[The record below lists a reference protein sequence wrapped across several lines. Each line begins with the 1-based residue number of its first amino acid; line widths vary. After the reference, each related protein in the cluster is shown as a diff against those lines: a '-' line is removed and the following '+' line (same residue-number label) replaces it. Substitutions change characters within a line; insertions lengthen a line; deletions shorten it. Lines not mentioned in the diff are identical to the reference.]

1 MLTTRKQITLNGEST
16 ILIGEKS
23 TTIATMFASLNEN
36 GKLNTNS
43 TIIDSANYMVHSE
56 EVDAD
61 IAEFNAE
68 ATKLI
73 KEA

>member
-1 MLTTRKQITLNGEST
+1 MLTTRKTITLNGEST
-16 ILIGEKS
+16 ILIGEKNV
-23 TTIATMFASLNEN
+23 TIATMFASLNEN
-36 GKLNTNS
+36 GKLNTNL
-43 TIIDSANYMVHSE
+43 TIIDSANYVVYSE

-61 IAEFNAE
+61 IAEFNVE

>member
-43 TIIDSANYMVHSE
+43 TIIDSANYMVYSE